1 MKVKLRCQRMSKVE
15 GQETR
20 LGLTLHASG
29 LQPLSSTNGLIYFIV
44 IVIGGVAAVPSW
56 IGDA

>member
-1 MKVKLRCQRMSKVE
+1 MSKVE

-20 LGLTLHASG
+20 LGLTLDASG
-29 LQPLSSTNGLIYFIV
+29 LQPLSNGLIYLEYFIV
-44 IVIGGVAAVPSW
+44 NVIGGVAAVPSW